1 MQYIGGKQKSG
12 GARIAAVIN
21 RIIRERKLE
30 TYSEPFCG
38 GLSVTQRIVAPV
50 RHASDACEALIC
62 MYKALQSGT
71 WTPPLDLTR
80 EEWVKLRDANDPRD
94 PLTAFAGF
102 GCSNRGAWFNS
113 YVEKSKRTGKN
124 FVPAAVAAADSLRKK
139 MRLCA
144 DVRFACGDYREQ
156 MLGDIVYCD
165 PPYAGTMGYPAVSG
179 EWDPLAF
186 WAWVRATSDDRLMC
200 ISEQHA
206 PDDFVALLSFSI
218 QSRIAMT
225 TGARRDEHLFVP
237 RHQLDVWAS
246 IAG

>member
-12 GARIAAVIN
+12 GAQISVVIN
-21 RIIRERKLE
+21 RIIRKRKLE

-38 GLSVTQRIVAPV
+38 GLSVTQRIVASV

-80 EEWVKLRDANDPRD
+80 EEWVRLRDTNDPRD

-102 GCSNRGAWFNS
+102 GCSNRGAWFRGYAARYKFTGGK
-113 YVEKSKRTGKN
+113 YVE
-124 FVPAAVAAADSLRKK
+124 AALAAASSLKTK
-139 MRLCA
+139 MRKCN
-144 DVRFACGDYREQ
+144 DVRFAYGDYREQ
-156 MLGDIVYCD
+156 VLGDVVYCD
-165 PPYAGTMGYPAVSG
+165 PPYAGTLGYPAVPG

-186 WAWVRATSDDRLMC
+186 WAWARATSDDRLLC
-200 ISEQHA
+200 VSEQHA

-218 QSRIAMT
+218 QSKIAMA
-225 TGARRDEHLFVP
+225 TGARRDEYLFVP
-237 RHQLDVWAS
+237 RHQLDAWAS
-246 IAG
+246 VAG